1 YMVYITYMMSLPSI
15 CGTLHSVDQ
24 YLNIKLMDI
33 SVTDPK
39 KCPHMLS
46 VKNRFIRG
54 SVVHYVQ
61 LPADPSPNSGS
72 PLPKLGFPP
81 SPRSPSPP

>member
-1 YMVYITYMMSLPSI
+1 MSLPSI
-15 CGTLHSVDQ
+15 RGTLHSVDQ

-33 SVTDPK
+33 SVMDPENTRTW
-39 KCPHMLS
+39 CGLS

-54 SVVHYVQ
+54 SVVRYVQ

-72 PLPKLGFPP
+72 PLHKLGFSPP
-81 SPRSPSPP
+81 PPQSPSPP